1 MQLTGAQ
8 IVIECLKEQKVDTVF
23 GYPGGAILNVY
34 DELYKHQNEIRHV
47 LTSHEQGASHA
58 ADGYARS
65 TGKVGVCFATS
76 GPGATNLVTGIA
88 TAYMDSIPMVA
99 LTGQVATKLIGKDAF
114 QEVDITGA
122 TLPFTKHSYLIKDGL
137 DIPRVVNEAFHIA
150 NTGRPGPVLIDF
162 PMDLLKKE
170 FDYPEEDEDVNI
182 RGYKLM
188 GKANESQVKKVA
200 EAIKGAKKPVI
211 LAGGGVVISDA
222 TNEFRKFV
230 KETDIPVVST
240 MMGIGILPSDNPRYY
255 GMIGS
260 HGVKRA
266 NLLFNRADLVIV
278 MGSRLGDRTV
288 ANVKGLEEGNKLIHI
303 DLDPAEIGKNTQPYI
318 PVVGDIKDVLEQ
330 LTSQISG
337 YKTSK
342 EWIDEADEL
351 RQRFTHK
358 PVCEDN
364 GFVNPKYFLNVLSEK
379 TNSDVYLSTEVGQNQ
394 IWCAN
399 NFNFKTPRSL
409 LTSGGFGTMGY
420 SIPAAIGVRAALPD
434 TQIVAVCGDGSF
446 QMSLME
452 LATMRQWD
460 LPIKFVIMRNGYLG
474 LVREYQHH
482 TYHDRYSGVSLDG
495 SPDFE
500 KIAEAYGLDYFY
512 LEHNDEMEQ
521 RIDEFLACD
530 HAAMMVC
537 EVYSFDLVKE

>member
-1 MQLTGAQ
+1 
-8 IVIECLKEQKVDTVF
+8 
-23 GYPGGAILNVY
+23 
-34 DELYKHQNEIRHV
+34 
-47 LTSHEQGASHA
+47 
-58 ADGYARS
+58 
-65 TGKVGVCFATS
+65 
-76 GPGATNLVTGIA
+76 
-88 TAYMDSIPMVA
+88 
-99 LTGQVATKLIGKDAF
+99 
-114 QEVDITGA
+114 
-122 TLPFTKHSYLIKDGL
+122 
-137 DIPRVVNEAFHIA
+137 
-150 NTGRPGPVLIDF
+150 
-162 PMDLLKKE
+162 
-170 FDYPEEDEDVNI
+170 
-182 RGYKLM
+182 M

-420 SIPAAIGVRAALPD
+420 GLPAAIGASVAANGSKPV
-434 TQIVAVCGDGSF
+434 IAVMGDGSF
-446 QMSLME
+446 QMDLPEMG
-452 LATMRQWD
+452 TMAQWD
-460 LPIKFVIMRNGYLG
+460 IPVKMVLFQNHRLGMVHEHQYL
-474 LVREYQHH
+474 LYKSNYQAVEIEGKPDFAMLAKA
-482 TYHDRYSGVSLDG
+482 YGFESGVANENSEVSEAIDKMMAHDG
-495 SPDFE
+495 SYLLIVNVNPFE
-500 KIAEAYGLDYFY
+500 PTGDALNEATLPK
-512 LEHNDEMEQ
+512 
-521 RIDEFLACD
+521 
-530 HAAMMVC
+530 
-537 EVYSFDLVKE
+537 KEDK